1 MASGIFFLPS
11 QRRAVSAF
19 PVDMLDREDAASPFG
34 PLGALISQNE
44 AVANAYAGENGVVYR
59 VRLEQPAPVKL
70 HVREA
75 ARFLAEAGGVS
86 QGRQPLDHFR
96 AFREQLIERGA
107 NMLVFAEGG
116 PPLAQMIALNPADL
130 EIVARRHML
139 LELRGL
145 VDRAQK
151 MTEMEFRGLH
161 RLNQKRIVN
170 LLRGEMEKPDHGPA
184 IGRVHRPGVEARIAR
199 FEKIIDGGWNAQVES
214 LRAIADAPAPL
225 PETDD
230 SLGF

>member
-1 MASGIFFLPS
+1 MASGIYFLPS

-34 PLGALISQNE
+34 PLGALISQSE
-44 AVANAYAGENGVVYR
+44 GVANAYAGENGVVYR
-59 VRLEQPAPVKL
+59 VRLERPAPVQL
-70 HVREA
+70 PVREA
-75 ARFLAEAGGVS
+75 TRFLAEAEAVS

-96 AFREQLIERGA
+96 ALREQLIERGA

-116 PPLAQMIALNPADL
+116 PPLAQMIVLNPADL

-139 LELRGL
+139 IEIRGL

-161 RLNQKRIVN
+161 RLNQKRVVN
-170 LLRGEMEKPDHGPA
+170 VLRGALEGPSA
-184 IGRVHRPGVEARIAR
+184 DRLDRHATESRITRFAR
-199 FEKIIDGGWNAQVES
+199 IIDGGWNGQVEM

-230 SLGF
+230 SPGF